1 MCTTD
6 RRTSELLR
14 RAHRMLIYKLAA
26 WSFYVCLPL
35 SGSRL
40 LFLLFPLASLLP
52 LWLFPGETLAQILT
66 QMSFYCTLYSRPM
79 KIGESPLLLDTPWSL
94 SKAQLG
100 LVETRKYYRIE
111 IEARRDVSHYYNRKR
126 KLFHNAQPCGDP
138 SDHERMSTSSSSSSF
153 SEGGGL

>member
-1 MCTTD
+1 
-6 RRTSELLR
+6 
-14 RAHRMLIYKLAA
+14 
-26 WSFYVCLPL
+26 
-35 SGSRL
+35 
-40 LFLLFPLASLLP
+40 
-52 LWLFPGETLAQILT
+52 
-66 QMSFYCTLYSRPM
+66 M

-138 SDHERMSTSSSSSSF
+138 SDHERMSTSSSF
-153 SEGGGL
+153 SEGAASKAEKTAGKRKKEAAPSVLWG